1 MRNLK
6 YPNSQKQNR
15 NERFILVNIDYLLSN
30 CSKHMSVVL
39 AQEYK
44 ITPVEPNGMSRNRSH
59 IYNRLIY
66 NQQKNNV
73 RRL

>member
-1 MRNLK
+1 
-6 YPNSQKQNR
+6 
-15 NERFILVNIDYLLSN
+15 
-30 CSKHMSVVL
+30 MSVVL

-73 RRL
+73 RML